1 MKKIVFILCFLMMN
15 IMSFAFFRTSVAPGV
30 FDISLDR
37 PTTEE
42 IILIN
47 NSDSP
52 IKVKI
57 YTGKDGDMTDSEYL
71 GDWVRI
77 YPRNMTLQGREERRI
92 KFSVKSPKDT
102 RDGEY
107 RGLIFIEEL
116 PEVVEGKNTLTLAG
130 RHGLTVY
137 GTKGKLTYD
146 VAVSKISMDKKE
158 GKNMLDVTLVNKGE
172 YSVKPEIS
180 VKYLNAKGKVLAE
193 DKITGGRVRKNT
205 SKDITVELKNLQ
217 GNSMEIV
224 IKAKDTVI
232 YKTNINLK

>member
-1 MKKIVFILCFLMMN
+1 MKKIVFVFCFLIMN
-15 IMSFAFFRTSVAPGV
+15 VISLAFFRTSVAPGV

-57 YTGKDGDMTDSEYL
+57 YTGKDNDISDKEYL

-92 KFSVKSPKDT
+92 KFSVRVPKDT
-102 RDGEY
+102 TDGEY

-137 GTKGKLTYD
+137 GTKGKLNYD
-146 VAVSKISMDKKE
+146 VVVSKISMDKKE
-158 GKNMLDVTLVNKGE
+158 GKNMLDITLVNKSE
-172 YSVKPEIS
+172 YSIKPEII
-180 VKYLNAKGKVLAE
+180 VNYLNSKGKVLAE
-193 DKITGGRVRKNT
+193 DKITGGRVKKNS
-205 SKDITVELKNLQ
+205 SKDITGELKNLQ

-224 IKAKDTVI
+224 IKGKDSII
-232 YKTNINLK
+232 YKEKVNLK